1 MKPLMTILLALVL
14 TATATAQ
21 TRFEPL
27 TAEAAAIVARGDS
40 CQLMN
45 DTHNSL
51 LFYEQARRLVFN
63 DTVLYKLAQTN
74 FRRGQYNQCLA
85 LTDTLLAD
93 TLTYQPLKLRYNCLQ
108 KMGADD
114 SLRVE
119 CARQILAVNPMDAA
133 VVTDIAT
140 YFNGNQQADSAI
152 AYCNLYRRTDLTNQ
166 LVNKQLGRALF
177 IKKDYYPAL
186 DLFLDAYRNGDQTP
200 ALLFYIGRTYEC
212 CSIPE
217 RAHEFM
223 QMAAY
228 GSNFASLPIV
238 KALAR
243 VSASYFKYRDDVPY
257 YTQVAF
263 ELCQADSASM
273 AEVFDIKAR
282 FYEAYA
288 YQYYDSDKLKFN
300 TCIHNSIKMLKSAL
314 QYEPSL
320 TRQYNIAV
328 AYGRMHDR
336 DNERLWLQKIKDSD
350 QPRTKANRNIFEYA
364 DYRLDKLKED
374 EFFEGGKKTDGGLEI
389 VEVED

>member
-1 MKPLMTILLALVL
+1 MKPLMTILLALAL
-14 TATATAQ
+14 TATVAAQ

-74 FRRGQYNQCLA
+74 FRRGQFNQCLA
-85 LTDTLLAD
+85 QTDTLLAD

-108 KMGADD
+108 KMSADD
-114 SLRVE
+114 SLRIE
-119 CARQILAVNPMDAA
+119 CARQIIGINPLDAA
-133 VVTDIAT
+133 VITDIVT

-152 AYCNLYRRTDLTNQ
+152 AYCNLYRTIDSTNQ

-186 DLFLDAYRNGDQTP
+186 DLFLDAFRNGDQNP

-217 RAHEFM
+217 RAHEYLL
-223 QMAAY
+223 MAAE
-228 GSNFASLPIV
+228 GSYFTSLPVV

-243 VSASYFKYRDDVPY
+243 VSASSVKYRDEVLD
-257 YTQVAF
+257 YTQIAF
-263 ELCQADSASM
+263 DLCQADSASM
-273 AEVFDIKAR
+273 AEIYRYRAK
-282 FYEAYA
+282 FYGSYHHD
-288 YQYYDSDKLKFN
+288 YRKDSAKWAICQK
-300 TCIHNSIKMLKSAL
+300 NSIKMLKKSL
-314 QYEPSL
+314 EYEPSIEAQFEIA
-320 TRQYNIAV
+320 TTYNSLN
-328 AYGRMHDR
+328 DL
-336 DNERLWLQKIKDSD
+336 EQEKLWLEKVAAWPHSKSN
-350 QPRTKANRNIFEYA
+350 AEYIRYA
-364 DYRLDKLKED
+364 ELRLISIREEKFFKGDKLES
-374 EFFEGGKKTDGGLEI
+374 
-389 VEVED
+389 VVVED

>member
-1 MKPLMTILLALVL
+1 MKPLVTILLALAL
-14 TATATAQ
+14 TATAAAQ

-40 CQLMN
+40 CLLMN

-93 TLTYQPLKLRYNCLQ
+93 TLTYQPLRLRYNCLQ

-114 SLRVE
+114 TLRIE
-119 CARQILAVNPMDAA
+119 CARQIIGINPLDAA

-140 YFNGNQQADSAI
+140 YFNGKQQADSAI
-152 AYCNLYRRTDLTNQ
+152 AYCNLYRAIDSTNQ

-186 DLFLDAYRNGDQTP
+186 DIFLEAYHNGDANP
-200 ALLFYIGRTYEC
+200 ALLFYIGWTYEC

-223 QMAAY
+223 LMAAE
-228 GSNFASLPIV
+228 GTDFNSLSIV

-243 VSASYFKYRDDVPY
+243 VSASNMKYRDEVLD
-257 YTQVAF
+257 YTQIAF

-273 AEVFDIKAR
+273 AEIYRYRAQFYRSYRYDYRDDSIKWTIC
-282 FYEAYA
+282 
-288 YQYYDSDKLKFN
+288 LKN
-300 TCIHNSIKMLKSAL
+300 IIKMLKKSL
-314 QYEPSL
+314 EYKPSIEV
-320 TRQYNIAV
+320 QHDIAN
-328 AYGRMHDR
+328 AYHNLHDL
-336 DNERLWLQKIKDSD
+336 EQEKLWLQKTTTWPRNKNTSEYIRYAEWRLKRIEEEEFLKD
-350 QPRTKANRNIFEYA
+350 
-364 DYRLDKLKED
+364 
-374 EFFEGGKKTDGGLEI
+374 GKKPDGGI
-389 VEVED
+389 ISVEVED

>member
-1 MKPLMTILLALVL
+1 MKPLMTILLALAL
-14 TATATAQ
+14 TATTAAQ

-27 TAEAAAIVARGDS
+27 TAEAAALVARGDS
-40 CQLMN
+40 CTRMN
-45 DTHNSL
+45 DTYNSL
-51 LFYEQARRLVFN
+51 LCYEQARLLVFN

-74 FRRGQYNQCLA
+74 FRRGQFNQCLA
-85 LTDTLLAD
+85 LSDTLLSD

-114 SLRVE
+114 SLRIE
-119 CARQILAVNPMDAA
+119 CGRQILAVNPMDAA

-140 YFNGNQQADSAI
+140 FFNGNQQADSAM
-152 AYCNLYRRTDLTNQ
+152 AYCNLYRRIDSTNQ

-273 AEVFDIKAR
+273 AEIYRIRAR
-282 FYEAYA
+282 FYSGYR
-288 YQYYDSDKLKFN
+288 YDYREDSVKLTLCLKN
-300 TCIHNSIKMLKSAL
+300 RIKMLKKSL
-314 QYEPSL
+314 EYEPSIEVEHDIA
-320 TRQYNIAV
+320 TTYNSL
-328 AYGRMHDR
+328 HDL
-336 DNERLWLQKIKDSD
+336 EQEKLWLQKATAWPRNKTTSEYIRYAEWRLKRIEEELFFKD
-350 QPRTKANRNIFEYA
+350 
-364 DYRLDKLKED
+364 
-374 EFFEGGKKTDGGLEI
+374 GKKPGGGIEI

>member
-1 MKPLMTILLALVL
+1 MKPLMTILLALAL
-14 TATATAQ
+14 TATVAAQ

-74 FRRGQYNQCLA
+74 FRRGQFNQCLA

-108 KMGADD
+108 KMSADD
-114 SLRVE
+114 SLRIE
-119 CARQILAVNPMDAA
+119 CARQIVGINPLDAA
-133 VVTDIAT
+133 VITDIAT

-152 AYCNLYRRTDLTNQ
+152 VYCNLYRAIDSTNQ

-186 DLFLDAYRNGDQTP
+186 DLFLDAFRNGDQNP

-217 RAHEFM
+217 RAHEYLL
-223 QMAAY
+223 MAAE
-228 GSNFASLPIV
+228 GSYFTSLPVV

-243 VSASYFKYRDDVPY
+243 VSASSMKYRDEVLD
-257 YTQVAF
+257 YTQIAF
-263 ELCQADSASM
+263 DLCQADSASM
-273 AEVFDIKAR
+273 AEIYRYRAK
-282 FYEAYA
+282 FYGSYH
-288 YQYYDSDKLKFN
+288 YDYRKDSAKWAICQK
-300 TCIHNSIKMLKSAL
+300 NSIKMLKKSL
-314 QYEPSL
+314 EYEPSIEAQFEIA
-320 TRQYNIAV
+320 TTYNSLN
-328 AYGRMHDR
+328 DL
-336 DNERLWLQKIKDSD
+336 EQEKLWLEKVAAWPRNKTTSEYIRYAELRLISIREEKFFKD
-350 QPRTKANRNIFEYA
+350 
-364 DYRLDKLKED
+364 DKLES
-374 EFFEGGKKTDGGLEI
+374 
-389 VEVED
+389 VVVED

>member
-1 MKPLMTILLALVL
+1 MKPLMTILLALAL
-14 TATATAQ
+14 TATAAQ

-27 TAEAAAIVARGDS
+27 TAEAAALVARGDS
-40 CQLMN
+40 CTRMN
-45 DTHNSL
+45 DTYNSL
-51 LFYEQARRLVFN
+51 LCYEQARWLVFN

-74 FRRGQYNQCLA
+74 FRRGQFNQCLA

-114 SLRVE
+114 SLRIE

-140 YFNGNQQADSAI
+140 FFNGNQQADSAM
-152 AYCNLYRRTDLTNQ
+152 AYCNLYRRIDSTNQ

-223 QMAAY
+223 QMAAE

-243 VSASYFKYRDDVPY
+243 VSASNYKFRDEVLD
-257 YTQVAF
+257 YTQTAF

-273 AEVFDIKAR
+273 AEVYRYRAQFYSVYSFDYR
-282 FYEAYA
+282 N
-288 YQYYDSDKLKFN
+288 DSVKLAICMKN
-300 TCIHNSIKMLKSAL
+300 RIKMLKKSL
-314 QYEPSL
+314 EYEPSIEVQHDIA
-320 TRQYNIAV
+320 TTYNAL
-328 AYGRMHDR
+328 HDL
-336 DNERLWLQKIKDSD
+336 EQEKLWLQKITEWPRNKNTSEYIRYANWRLKRIEEEQFFKD
-350 QPRTKANRNIFEYA
+350 
-364 DYRLDKLKED
+364 
-374 EFFEGGKKTDGGLEI
+374 GKKPDGGIEFVEI
-389 VEVED
+389 ED

>member
-1 MKPLMTILLALVL
+1 MTILLALTL
-14 TATATAQ
+14 TATTAAQ

-27 TAEAAAIVARGDS
+27 TAEAAALVARGDS
-40 CQLMN
+40 CTRMN
-45 DTHNSL
+45 DTYNSL
-51 LFYEQARRLVFN
+51 LCYEQARRLVFN

-114 SLRVE
+114 SLRIE
-119 CARQILAVNPMDAA
+119 CARQILAVNPLDAA

-140 YFNGNQQADSAI
+140 FFNGNQQADSAM
-152 AYCNLYRRTDLTNQ
+152 AYCNLYRRIDSTNQ

-217 RAHEFM
+217 RAHDYLL
-223 QMAAY
+223 MAAE
-228 GSNFASLPIV
+228 GSYFTSLPVV

-243 VSASYFKYRDDVPY
+243 VSASSVKYRDEVLD
-257 YTQVAF
+257 YTQIAF
-263 ELCQADSASM
+263 DLCQADSASM
-273 AEVFDIKAR
+273 AEIYRYRAK
-282 FYEAYA
+282 FYGSYHHD
-288 YQYYDSDKLKFN
+288 YRKDSAKWAICQK
-300 TCIHNSIKMLKSAL
+300 NSIKMLKKSL
-314 QYEPSL
+314 EYEPSIEVEHDIA
-320 TRQYNIAV
+320 TTYNDL
-328 AYGRMHDR
+328 HDL
-336 DNERLWLQKIKDSD
+336 EQEKLWLQKITEWPRNKNTSEYIRYANWRLKRIEEEQFFKD
-350 QPRTKANRNIFEYA
+350 
-364 DYRLDKLKED
+364 
-374 EFFEGGKKTDGGLEI
+374 GKKPDGSIEI

>member
-1 MKPLMTILLALVL
+1 MKPLMTILLALAL
-14 TATATAQ
+14 TATVAAQ

-74 FRRGQYNQCLA
+74 FRRGQFNQCLA

-108 KMGADD
+108 KMSADD
-114 SLRVE
+114 SLRIE
-119 CARQILAVNPMDAA
+119 CARQIIGINPLDAA
-133 VVTDIAT
+133 VITDIAT

-152 AYCNLYRRTDLTNQ
+152 AYCNLYRAIDSTNQ

-186 DLFLDAYRNGDQTP
+186 DLFLDAFRNGDQNP

-217 RAHEFM
+217 RAHEYLL
-223 QMAAY
+223 MAAE
-228 GSNFASLPIV
+228 GSYFTSLPVV

-243 VSASYFKYRDDVPY
+243 VSASSLKDRDEVLD
-257 YTQVAF
+257 YTQIAF
-263 ELCQADSASM
+263 EL
-273 AEVFDIKAR
+273 
-282 FYEAYA
+282 
-288 YQYYDSDKLKFN
+288 
-300 TCIHNSIKMLKSAL
+300 
-314 QYEPSL
+314 
-320 TRQYNIAV
+320 
-328 AYGRMHDR
+328 
-336 DNERLWLQKIKDSD
+336 
-350 QPRTKANRNIFEYA
+350 
-364 DYRLDKLKED
+364 
-374 EFFEGGKKTDGGLEI
+374 
-389 VEVED
+389 

>member
-1 MKPLMTILLALVL
+1 MKPLMTILLALAL
-14 TATATAQ
+14 TATVAQ

-27 TAEAAAIVARGDS
+27 TAEAAALVARGDS
-40 CQLMN
+40 CTRMN
-45 DTHNSL
+45 DTYNSL
-51 LFYEQARRLVFN
+51 LCYKQARRLVFN

-74 FRRGQYNQCLA
+74 FRRGQFNQCLA

-140 YFNGNQQADSAI
+140 FFNGKQQADSAM
-152 AYCNLYRRTDLTNQ
+152 AYCNLYRRIDSTNQ

-243 VSASYFKYRDDVPY
+243 VSASNYKFRDEVLD
-257 YTQVAF
+257 YTQTAF

-273 AEVFDIKAR
+273 AEVYRYRAQFYSVYSFDYR
-282 FYEAYA
+282 N
-288 YQYYDSDKLKFN
+288 DSVKLAICMKN
-300 TCIHNSIKMLKSAL
+300 RIKMLKKSL
-314 QYEPSL
+314 EYEPSIEVQHDIA
-320 TRQYNIAV
+320 TTYNSL
-328 AYGRMHDR
+328 HDL
-336 DNERLWLQKIKDSD
+336 EQEKLWLQKITEW
-350 QPRTKANRNIFEYA
+350 PRNKNTSEYIRYANW
-364 DYRLDKLKED
+364 RLKRIEEEQFFKGGEKSGGGIEFVEIED
-374 EFFEGGKKTDGGLEI
+374 
-389 VEVED
+389 

>member
-1 MKPLMTILLALVL
+1 MKPLMTILLALTL
-14 TATATAQ
+14 TATAAAQ

-27 TAEAAAIVARGDS
+27 TAEATAIVARGDS

-74 FRRGQYNQCLA
+74 FRRGQFNQCLA

-108 KMGADD
+108 KMSADD
-114 SLRVE
+114 SLRIE
-119 CARQILAVNPMDAA
+119 CARQIIGINPLDAA
-133 VVTDIAT
+133 VITDIAT

-152 AYCNLYRRTDLTNQ
+152 AYCNLYRTIDSTNQ

-186 DLFLDAYRNGDQTP
+186 DLFLDAFRNGDQNP

-217 RAHEFM
+217 RAHEYLL
-223 QMAAY
+223 MAAE
-228 GSNFASLPIV
+228 GSYFTSLPVV

-243 VSASYFKYRDDVPY
+243 VSASSVKYRDEVLD
-257 YTQVAF
+257 YTQIAF
-263 ELCQADSASM
+263 DLCQADSASM
-273 AEVFDIKAR
+273 AEIYRYRAK
-282 FYEAYA
+282 FYGSYHHD
-288 YQYYDSDKLKFN
+288 YRKDSAKWAICQK
-300 TCIHNSIKMLKSAL
+300 NSIKMLKKSL
-314 QYEPSL
+314 EYEPSIEAQFEIA
-320 TRQYNIAV
+320 TTYNSLN
-328 AYGRMHDR
+328 DL
-336 DNERLWLQKIKDSD
+336 EQEKLWLEKVAAW
-350 QPRTKANRNIFEYA
+350 PRSKSNAEYIRYA
-364 DYRLDKLKED
+364 ELRLISIREEKFFKGDKLES
-374 EFFEGGKKTDGGLEI
+374 
-389 VEVED
+389 VVVED